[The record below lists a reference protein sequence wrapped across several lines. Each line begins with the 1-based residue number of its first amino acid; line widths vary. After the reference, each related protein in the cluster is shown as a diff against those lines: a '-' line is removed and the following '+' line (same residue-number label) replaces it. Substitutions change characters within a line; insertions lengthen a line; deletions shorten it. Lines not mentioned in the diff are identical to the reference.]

1 MIVYFLRHASAGQG
15 LTDPKKDE
23 KRPLDETGVLQA
35 RYVGRSLMAI
45 DAAIDVIISSPLK
58 RALQTATI
66 VANELGFEQKIEIDA
81 AMRPEATYTSFQS
94 MLRKHAGA
102 DAIMVVGHNPSMEDF
117 LSRMIGRQGRAA
129 SVQFKKGAIAK
140 IEVRRA
146 EGTLLWSVT
155 PKVLAA
161 LQGATKSSRPNTSR
175 K

>member
-35 RYVGRSLMAI
+35 RYVGRALNAF

-66 VANELGFEQKIEIDA
+66 VANELGFEQKIELDA
-81 AMRPEATYTSFQS
+81 AMRPEATYASFQA

-102 DAIMVVGHNPSMEDF
+102 EAVMVVGHNPSMEDF
-117 LSRMIGRQGRAA
+117 LSRIIGRPGHPAA
-129 SVQFKKGAIAK
+129 IEFKKGAIAK
-140 IEVRRA
+140 VEVRRT
-146 EGTLLWSVT
+146 EGTLKWSLT
-155 PKVLAA
+155 PKLLAA